1 MVTYLALVAIVI
13 FACVLF
19 RGVSGKL
26 GIPMLFAFIL
36 LGMLFGSDGIFKI
49 PFDDY
54 SFAEE
59 ICTVALIFIMF
70 YGGFG
75 TKWSHAKPIAAHAIV
90 LSSLGTVLTAGAVGV
105 FCHYILK
112 FEFLESFLIGAV
124 ISSTDA
130 ASVFSILRSKHLNLR
145 YGTASLLEIESGSN
159 DPFSYMLTVLIL
171 ALMSG
176 EATGGNFVVMILK
189 QLFFGVIFGV
199 VIAFIAEK
207 FMKNL
212 RFMSSGFDA
221 VFLVAVAIIAFAL
234 PTLVGGNGYLSVYL
248 TGIILGNK
256 RINNK
261 QGLVHFFDGV
271 TGLMQMLLF
280 FLLGLLAFPSQL
292 PNIIIPAVC
301 IAVFLTLV
309 ARPLAVF
316 LLSIP
321 FRCNFKQLL
330 VISWAGMRGA
340 ASIVFAILTVIS
352 TAFTQNDIFHIV
364 FFIVLFS
371 ILIQGSLIPFVAK
384 KLDMTDDRS
393 DVMKTF
399 NDYTDEFPIRY
410 IQFTIPENHSW
421 VGKKVKEIDLPPEC
435 LLVLVLR
442 NGRNYVPKGNTHIHS
457 GDVLILSGRAS
468 EEIAGIHLHEKI
480 ISKGDEWENKTIS
493 EIKEANKLIVMILRS
508 DHTIIPKGNTKLH
521 ENDILVINDISDVDL
536 NEA

>member
-1 MVTYLALVAIVI
+1 MTTYLVLVAIVI

-19 RGVSGKL
+19 RGVTGKL

-59 ICTVALIFIMF
+59 ICTIALIFIMF

-75 TKWSHAKPIAAHAIV
+75 TKWSQAKPVALHAIV
-90 LSSLGTVLTAGAVGV
+90 LSSFGTILTAGAVGV
-105 FCHYILK
+105 FCYFVLK

-145 YGTASLLEIESGSN
+145 FGTASLLEIESGSN

-176 EATGGNFVVMILK
+176 EASGVGFALMIVK
-189 QLFFGVIFGV
+189 QLVFGVLFGVI
-199 VIAFIAEK
+199 IAFLAER
-207 FMKNL
+207 FMRGL
-212 RFMSSGFDA
+212 RFMSSGFDG
-221 VFLVAVAIIAFAL
+221 VFLVAVAVLSFAL

-256 RINNK
+256 NINNK
-261 QGLVHFFDGV
+261 QALVHFFDSV

-292 PNIIIPAVC
+292 LKVILPAAL

-321 FRCNFKQLL
+321 FKYNFKQLL
-330 VISWAGMRGA
+330 VVSWSGMRGA

-364 FFIVLFS
+364 LFIVLFS
-371 ILIQGSLIPFVAK
+371 ILIQGSLIPLVAK
-384 KLDMTDDRS
+384 KLDMTDDGS

-399 NDYTDEFPIRY
+399 NDYTDDFPIRY

-421 VGKKVKEIDLPPEC
+421 AGKKVKEIDLPPEC

-442 NGRNYVPKGNTHIHS
+442 NGKNHIPKGNTTIHS
-457 GDVLILSGRAS
+457 GDMLILSGRAS
-468 EEIAGIHLHEKI
+468 EETIGVHLHEKI
-480 ISKGDEWENKTIS
+480 ILKGDDWENKTIS
-493 EIKEANKLIVMILRS
+493 EIKDSSKLIVMILRAN
-508 DHTIIPKGNTKLH
+508 HTIIPKGNTKIH
-521 ENDILVINDISDVDL
+521 QDDILVINDIV
-536 NEA
+536 EE